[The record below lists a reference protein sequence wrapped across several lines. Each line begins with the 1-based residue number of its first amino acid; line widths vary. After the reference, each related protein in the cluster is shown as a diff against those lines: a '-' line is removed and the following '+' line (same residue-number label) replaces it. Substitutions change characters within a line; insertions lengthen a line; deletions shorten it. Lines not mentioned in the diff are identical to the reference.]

1 MKALIRLTLVG
12 AFLFFG
18 LVSSVGAFSLTV
30 ADVGTLDDL
39 YSVTGLLTGAQAE
52 ADWINSQIGS
62 SYSST
67 YIDAN
72 KFAWSSIGYQM
83 VVDGIDSN
91 SNGIS
96 DQWGFYLA
104 DENDYFL
111 VKTGTGSYKTWLF
124 KNNAFTSYG
133 TFVLGHEYTLLNPL
147 ENGPTAVKFDIKDI
161 ESISH
166 LVARSPALVPEP
178 STLLLLGSGL
188 IGLALLGRRRIKA

>member
-1 MKALIRLTLVG
+1 MKILIRLALVG
-12 AFLFFG
+12 ALLFFG
-18 LVSSVGAFSLTV
+18 LVSSVGAVPLHV
-30 ADVGTLDDL
+30 ADVGTFDDL
-39 YSVTGLLTGAQAE
+39 FSVTGHLSGAQAE

-62 SYSST
+62 NYTSS

-72 KFAWSSIGYQM
+72 KFAWSTIGYQM
-83 VVDGIDSN
+83 VVDGLDSN
-91 SNGIS
+91 SDGTS

-133 TFVLGHEYTLLNPL
+133 TFVLGYEYTLLNPF
-147 ENGPTAVKFDIKDI
+147 EDGPTEVRFDIKDI

-178 STLLLLGSGL
+178 STLLLLGAGFV
-188 IGLALLGRRRIKA
+188 GLAFYRRKR